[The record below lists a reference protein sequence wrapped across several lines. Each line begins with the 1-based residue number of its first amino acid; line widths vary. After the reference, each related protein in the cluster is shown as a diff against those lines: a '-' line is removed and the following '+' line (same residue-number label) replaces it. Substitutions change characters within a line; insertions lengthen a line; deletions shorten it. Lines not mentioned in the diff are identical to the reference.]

1 MDIPELTTQS
11 QPISKH
17 EYKGKAP
24 APKKR
29 GKKDQKTK
37 LRSSLNDNK
46 GHTCVKGHPTAIH
59 MALTM

>member
-17 EYKGKAP
+17 GYKGSPP

-29 GKKDQKTK
+29 GKKDHKTK

-46 GHTCVKGHPTAIH
+46 GHRCVKGPPTAICI
-59 MALTM
+59 ALTI